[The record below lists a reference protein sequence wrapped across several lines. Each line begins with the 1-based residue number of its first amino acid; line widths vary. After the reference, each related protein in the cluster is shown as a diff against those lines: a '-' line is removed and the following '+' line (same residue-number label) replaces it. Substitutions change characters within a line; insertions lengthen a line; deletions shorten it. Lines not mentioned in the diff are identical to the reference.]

1 MNREQLIRKID
12 ETILAISQDK
22 NICEEL
28 ADLIEQ
34 EYYTKEQLEKAINF
48 GIDLESGDLERNF
61 KKYPKVVDQ
70 FIETVLKQTK

>member
-1 MNREQLIRKID
+1 MNRDQLLDKI
-12 ETILAISQDK
+12 EEIQNTSIGQSQTNKIS
-22 NICEEL
+22 
-28 ADLIEQ
+28 DLIEQ